1 MRLYLDL
8 CVYNRPFDSQK
19 QERVALETSIF
30 IYILEMVEK
39 DLYTLIIS
47 DALIYENDK
56 NLDIQRRIRVSS
68 YFELAKEIIKTE
80 ESDINRAEYLEIL
93 GFSGIDALHITL
105 AEKSNADFFITC
117 DDNIINLSKKHR
129 KLIKINI
136 LNLIEF
142 VGRGAI

>member
-56 NLDIQRRIRVSS
+56 NPDIQRRIRVSS
-68 YFELAKEIIKTE
+68 YFELAK
-80 ESDINRAEYLEIL
+80 
-93 GFSGIDALHITL
+93 
-105 AEKSNADFFITC
+105 
-117 DDNIINLSKKHR
+117 
-129 KLIKINI
+129 
-136 LNLIEF
+136 
-142 VGRGAI
+142 